1 MGMIVQLSHALMGAG
16 SRWVLWVLVGMSA
29 LSLSVIVDRAL
40 ALLGQR
46 RDLGGLIGGVEQL
59 LRAGDLSGAQQ
70 LLRRA
75 SGSAARVA
83 LAGLAVWGAGPEAVR
98 EAMGAATGLE
108 RARLQRGLLI
118 LGTVGNN
125 APFVGLLGTVIGV
138 VRAFEE
144 LGKAGAAAA
153 GAASQLA
160 PEQVM
165 RSIAEAMVATALGLL
180 VAIPAVAAFNYFQGA
195 LAAALE
201 GADILGHVLLAR
213 ATGAGGSRD
222 EA

>member
-1 MGMIVQLSHALMGAG
+1 MQ
-16 SRWVLWVLVGMSA
+16 
-29 LSLSVIVDRAL
+29 
-40 ALLGQR
+40 
-46 RDLGGLIGGVEQL
+46 
-59 LRAGDLSGAQQ
+59 GAQQ
-70 LLRRA
+70 LLRGA
-75 SGSAARVA
+75 KASAARVA
-83 LAGLAVWGAGPEAVR
+83 LAGLAVWGSGPEVVR
-98 EAMGAATGLE
+98 EAVQAATGLE

-118 LGTVGNN
+118 LGTIGNN

-138 VRAFEE
+138 VGAFEE

-153 GAASQLA
+153 RSASQLA

-195 LAAALE
+195 LAAALD
-201 GADILGHVLLAR
+201 GADVLGHVLLAR
-213 ATGAGGSRD
+213 ASAATVARD